1 MATTLKPTN
10 PKLRKSWTEV
20 GAIAIDGNHGKAGMY
35 VRLMRTEGGEAQIR
49 ICHMWRKER
58 GPLREGKP
66 CAFFTLKQGEAL
78 IDALTKA
85 YDEAIEGG
93 LE

>member
-1 MATTLKPTN
+1 MATTMKPTN

-35 VRLMRTEGGEAQIR
+35 IRLMRTEGGEGQIR
-49 ICHMWRKER
+49 VCHMWRKDR

-66 CAFFTLKQGEAL
+66 CAFFTLKQAMALDSAL
-78 IDALTKA
+78 IDALATA
-85 YDEAIEGG
+85 TEEA
-93 LE
+93 LQ